1 VRPAVPLLLATFV
14 SGCDPAGARPP
25 ASAPDAS
32 VWAPA
37 PTGVPTAKEAIAL
50 VFRNADVRLD
60 SSPTCAG
67 VGTSPDD
74 VAVGDFL
81 AGFLAEQSGQV
92 GRNWIDAACAAT
104 AADAP
109 HGWECHVVV
118 RRVDG
123 EERWGWGVRF
133 LVRASDRTAVRS
145 SFVCLGGG

>member
-1 VRPAVPLLLATFV
+1 MRPALPFLLAILV
-14 SGCDPAGARPP
+14 AGCAPAGAPAP

-32 VWAPA
+32 PAATA
-37 PTGVPTAKEAIAL
+37 PTGTPTAKEAIAL
-50 VFRNADVRLD
+50 VLRNGDVRLD

-74 VAVGDFL
+74 VTVGDFL
-81 AGFLAEQSGQV
+81 AGFLAEQAGHG

-104 AADAP
+104 AADEP
-109 HGWECHVVV
+109 PGWECRVVV

-145 SFVCLGGG
+145 SFVCLGAG